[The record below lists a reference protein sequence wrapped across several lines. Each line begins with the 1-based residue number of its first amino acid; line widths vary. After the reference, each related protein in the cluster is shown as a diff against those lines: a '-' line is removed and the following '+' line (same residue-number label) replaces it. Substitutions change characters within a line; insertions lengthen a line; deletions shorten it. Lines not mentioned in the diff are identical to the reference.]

1 MDLNNILDDY
11 KENEVLVCN
20 NFSEITFDHSE
31 QCSISIMHVNI
42 RSIYQNFD
50 QFLAFLGTAHELFDV
65 IVMSETHFI
74 HNTNDFGIPGYVNFF
89 NESKLNKCDGC
100 AIYVKNNWFVSYH
113 VLVENTLRINKIL
126 LEKNGKQVEVLAT
139 YRGFGETKET
149 FINNLNNILEKE
161 SSGHNKIQIFTGD
174 INIDLLS
181 LEEETTNNYLSLMQ
195 RHGFVS
201 IINKPTRKTNNT
213 KSCLDHF
220 FVKCKNSDFQNI
232 RGTILE
238 CGLTDH
244 DAILLHIATKKH
256 IIVNKKYTYKST
268 NNNKLK
274 ELIEAAEWDD
284 VLANNNVNMCT
295 DIFINKL
302 KTIITNSTI
311 TKNITCKKKRLKPW
325 ISAGLLVS
333 IRNRD
338 HLKKESTLNPNN
350 LILLQKYRDYRKML
364 SKLIKKT
371 KYAYYKA
378 QTLINAK
385 DKKKIWKL
393 IKEATN
399 DQVAAAEIRE
409 ILDSDKKV
417 LTGKKEIA
425 NEFNNYF
432 SNIGKRLANNIGRAG
447 IQLFRGQRSKV
458 NLFFLT
464 PVTELELSREIQSLK
479 EGVKGGDDCISS
491 SIVKQY
497 KDFLKK
503 PLLHIVNKIF
513 VTVVFPETLK
523 KAIVIPWYKQ
533 GDRKSTCNYRPIALT
548 STISKIVE
556 KCLRS
561 KILAYLEKKNC

>member
-1 MDLNNILDDY
+1 MDLNSILDDY

-149 FINNLNNILEKE
+149 FINNLNSILEKE

-220 FVKCKNSDFQNI
+220 FVKCKNSEFQNI

-256 IIVNKKYTYKST
+256 II
-268 NNNKLK
+268 
-274 ELIEAAEWDD
+274 
-284 VLANNNVNMCT
+284 
-295 DIFINKL
+295 
-302 KTIITNSTI
+302 
-311 TKNITCKKKRLKPW
+311 KRLKPW

-350 LILLQKYRDYRKML
+350 LIFLQKYRDYRKML
-364 SKLIKKT
+364 SKLIKK
-371 KYAYYKA
+371 
-378 QTLINAK
+378 Q
-385 DKKKIWKL
+385 KL
-393 IKEATN
+393 C
-399 DQVAAAEIRE
+399 
-409 ILDSDKKV
+409 
-417 LTGKKEIA
+417 
-425 NEFNNYF
+425 
-432 SNIGKRLANNIGRAG
+432 
-447 IQLFRGQRSKV
+447 
-458 NLFFLT
+458 
-464 PVTELELSREIQSLK
+464 REIQSLK

-513 VTVVFPETLK
+513 VTGQNKVVPRISGRAFRRPVLPEVRNSSTL
-523 KAIVIPWYKQ
+523 ATPSGVGGQ
-533 GDRKSTCNYRPIALT
+533 FSTELLQAP
-548 STISKIVE
+548 
-556 KCLRS
+556 
-561 KILAYLEKKNC
+561 LATAPAELPAAVCEFVSITASIFNTKN

>member
-1 MDLNNILDDY
+1 MDLNSILDDY

-149 FINNLNNILEKE
+149 FINNLNSILEKE

-220 FVKCKNSDFQNI
+220 FVKCKNSEFQNI

-268 NNNKLK
+268 NNN
-274 ELIEAAEWDD
+274 
-284 VLANNNVNMCT
+284 
-295 DIFINKL
+295 
-302 KTIITNSTI
+302 
-311 TKNITCKKKRLKPW
+311 
-325 ISAGLLVS
+325 
-333 IRNRD
+333 
-338 HLKKESTLNPNN
+338 
-350 LILLQKYRDYRKML
+350 
-364 SKLIKKT
+364 
-371 KYAYYKA
+371 
-378 QTLINAK
+378 
-385 DKKKIWKL
+385 
-393 IKEATN
+393 
-399 DQVAAAEIRE
+399 
-409 ILDSDKKV
+409 
-417 LTGKKEIA
+417 
-425 NEFNNYF
+425 
-432 SNIGKRLANNIGRAG
+432 
-447 IQLFRGQRSKV
+447 
-458 NLFFLT
+458 
-464 PVTELELSREIQSLK
+464 
-479 EGVKGGDDCISS
+479 
-491 SIVKQY
+491 
-497 KDFLKK
+497 
-503 PLLHIVNKIF
+503 
-513 VTVVFPETLK
+513 
-523 KAIVIPWYKQ
+523 
-533 GDRKSTCNYRPIALT
+533 
-548 STISKIVE
+548 
-556 KCLRS
+556 
-561 KILAYLEKKNC
+561 